1 MKFITIGG
9 VPAAGKTYT
18 SNLLAKQNNFIALE
32 LENLRWDFFSNNLE
46 ENLYKYTQHASKL
59 KNEDMREYYLRCAL
73 YENRIPLELFVE
85 WHKTTIKF
93 INENLYNIIYELK
106 LIKTENNYMNFCNKY
121 RKIINY
127 LTWIIPNGNL
137 RREVRNIFK
146 KLLETADKIDC
157 FVDNVNRLDYIE
169 NKDNFV
175 ILKVAGGFTDQILTY
190 VVGKYI
196 EIKYNRIVK
205 YDLGWYKFHGMDDYN
220 LNKRNFDLLNVFPN
234 LDFNVAT
241 KEEASLY
248 RNLFYFKTSIGQEFH
263 NLLNTRKKFGNNI
276 SIVRN

>member
-121 RKIINY
+121 RKIINHM
-127 LTWIIPNGNL
+127 P
-137 RREVRNIFK
+137 EFK
-146 KLLETADKIDC
+146 ILNK
-157 FVDNVNRLDYIE
+157 DYIICSHAFINTITFSE
-169 NKDNFV
+169 DERV
-175 ILKVAGGFTDQILTY
+175 QI
-190 VVGKYI
+190 
-196 EIKYNRIVK
+196 
-205 YDLGWYKFHGMDDYN
+205 
-220 LNKRNFDLLNVFPN
+220 
-234 LDFNVAT
+234 DFNVD
-241 KEEASLY
+241 KKILIQ
-248 RNLFYFKTSIGQEFH
+248 RFK
-263 NLLNTRKKFGNNI
+263 
-276 SIVRN
+276 